1 VTDSVI
7 NSQTLSDKKVQLKFV
22 VKDEREDKFKSKG
35 SFLFEHNIIGS
46 KHSAGD
52 LSYNI
57 PLNEVFEKMLIRRF
71 GNSTSGCSA
80 EVKLKAFYYTLT
92 MHSLDTL
99 PLLGF
104 LAMYEPREYHGFL
117 KLEADF
123 LNNNNKFVFHRSYN
137 IDVKEM
143 KYPQPAIHTAEFD
156 MYIKAFNKFAEELEA
171 DFSRI
176 NFNGS
181 ALKQE

>member
-1 VTDSVI
+1 MTDPVI

-35 SFLFEHNIIGS
+35 YFLFEHNITGS

-52 LSYNI
+52 LYYNI
-57 PLNEVFEKMLIRRF
+57 ALNEVFEKMLIRRF
-71 GNSTSGCSA
+71 GKSPTGCSA
-80 EVKLKAFYYTLT
+80 EVKLKAFYFTLT
-92 MHSLDTL
+92 LHPFDTL

-104 LAMYEPREYHGFL
+104 LVMYEPREYHGFL
-117 KLEADF
+117 KLEIDF

-143 KYPQPAIHTAEFD
+143 KYPQPTIHSAALD
-156 MYIKAFNKFAEELEA
+156 IYIKAFNKFAEELEA

-176 NFNGS
+176 NFN
-181 ALKQE
+181 